1 MSKIKR
7 VKRGS
12 RVKKAV
18 RIDSL
23 SIGSILSNTI
33 LYRWRIDW
41 PVIVAKPVYSLKASR
56 DDLKDG
62 SAGSEIEDKQRT
74 KVFVSCWWHTVE
86 TRSFA

>member
-12 RVKKAV
+12 GVKKAV

-41 PVIVAKPVYSLKASR
+41 PVIVAKPDR
-56 DDLKDG
+56 RRG
-62 SAGSEIEDKQRT
+62 G
-74 KVFVSCWWHTVE
+74 
-86 TRSFA
+86 